1 MTLNNMEMLE
11 KANESRSVFEGQ
23 STQTLNIHSKL
34 TANKRKVLHFIL
46 QLLLQSYSWLPGVNV
61 QLFTVFLHLIIN
73 SKFLQMMTSSLN
85 ALMRVVPM

>member
-46 QLLLQSYSWLPGVNV
+46 QLLLQSYS
-61 QLFTVFLHLIIN
+61 
-73 SKFLQMMTSSLN
+73 
-85 ALMRVVPM
+85 